1 MAKSTG
7 TGPETRALS
16 NRHKR
21 LLLRR
26 VWRSQPTEPS
36 RPSPMSTSV
45 PTTASSA
52 VAGAQTDQL
61 RHRVSLY
68 LARVVKA
75 LADFEDALLKEDGF
89 FARSD
94 HFEAQVDTLRGEFEA
109 DERAQTIFSKPEPV
123 QLLLGQLTT
132 LCDESE
138 PEPASARRRQQ
149 FVFAAS
155 VLLTSKTTV
164 HTMLAHPAL
173 LTQLWDFIKQPS
185 RLHPV
190 QLQYW

>member
-1 MAKSTG
+1 MTAT
-7 TGPETRALS
+7 AAA
-16 NRHKR
+16 
-21 LLLRR
+21 
-26 VWRSQPTEPS
+26 
-36 RPSPMSTSV
+36 TSAA
-45 PTTASSA
+45 ASAA
-52 VAGAQTDQL
+52 VADQPPQQDPL

-75 LADFEDALLKEDGF
+75 LADFEDTLLKEDGF

-109 DERAQTIFSKPEPV
+109 NERAQTIFSKPEPV
-123 QLLLGQLTT
+123 QLLLGQLTM
-132 LCDESE
+132 LCDDSE
-138 PEPASARRRQQ
+138 PEPESARRRQQ

-164 HTMLAHPAL
+164 QTMLAHPTL
-173 LTQLWDFIKQPS
+173 LTQLWDFIKQPV